1 MSPRARRMIL
11 LAVPVALAAAGLAL
25 AGFWW
30 PWRTS
35 DTLTVSGTI
44 EAHEVLVG
52 SKVGGRVAKVYVRE
66 GDRVKPGQVLV
77 ELERDEMEARR
88 AEAAAAV
95 AQAQATLDQLL
106 AGSRPEEI
114 ARARGT
120 AEAAREIFLGVKTWP
135 RPEEVAQ
142 ARADLAAAEAD
153 QAYSE
158 AQYRRFD
165 DLFRDGAVAAAA
177 LDNARSR
184 RDADRSKVTSLREKL
199 RALETGSRPED
210 IRAAEGRFKEADAGR
225 QLVEKGP
232 REEEIRQGRANL
244 KAAEAR
250 LRVIETQLDEMV
262 VKSPTDAVV
271 EVFDTRPG
279 DLAAPNKSLATL
291 IEPDLWVRV
300 YVPES
305 QIGRLRLGQE
315 ATVRVDSFPGR
326 RFQGVVEQIN
336 RQAEF
341 TPRNVQTP
349 EERVNQVFG
358 VKVRLDNREGLLRA
372 GTAADVTLSLIPAAP
387 PR

>member
-1 MSPRARRMIL
+1 MSPRVRLALL
-11 LAVPVALAAAGLAL
+11 LAAPVAMAAIAVGLT
-25 AGFWW
+25 GFWR
-30 PWRTS
+30 PWRPT
-35 DTLTVSGTI
+35 DTLTVSGSI

-52 SKVGGRVAKVYVRE
+52 SKVGGRVATVYVRE

-77 ELERDEMEARR
+77 ELERDELEARK
-88 AEAAAAV
+88 AEVLAAV
-95 AQAQATLDQLL
+95 GQAQAALDQLL

-120 AEAAREIFLGVKTWP
+120 ADAARETYLGVKTWP
-135 RPEEVAQ
+135 RSEEVAQ
-142 ARADLAAAEAD
+142 ARADVAAAEAD
-153 QAYSE
+153 LIYSE
-158 AQYRRFD
+158 AQFRRFD
-165 DLFRDGAVAAAA
+165 ELFRDGAVAKAD

-184 RDADRSKVTSLREKL
+184 RDADRARVASLRERL
-199 RALETGSRPED
+199 RIMETGSRPED
-210 IRAAEGRFKEADAGR
+210 IRAAEGKLKEADASR

-232 REEEIRQGRANL
+232 REEEIRQARANFQ
-244 KAAEAR
+244 AARAR
-250 LRVIETQLDEMV
+250 LQGIETQLDEMV
-262 VKSPTDAVV
+262 VKSPSDAVV

-279 DLAAPNKSLATL
+279 DLAAPNKALATL

-326 RFQGVVEQIN
+326 RFHGMVEQIN

-372 GTAADVTLSLIPAAP
+372 GMAADVTLTLLT

>member
-1 MSPRARRMIL
+1 MSPRIRLTIFL
-11 LAVPVALAAAGLAL
+11 GGPLAIAAIALALT
-25 AGFWW
+25 GFWW
-30 PWRTS
+30 PWRPA
-35 DTLTVSGTI
+35 DTLTVSGNI
-44 EAHEVLVG
+44 EAHEILVG

-66 GDRVKPGQVLV
+66 GDRVKPGKVLV
-77 ELERDEMEARR
+77 ELERDELEARK
-88 AEAAAAV
+88 AEAVAAV
-95 AQAQATLDQLL
+95 GQAQAALDQFL

-120 AEAAREIFLGVKTWP
+120 ADAAREAYLGVKTWP

-142 ARADLAAAEAD
+142 ARADVAAAEAD
-153 QAYSE
+153 LVYSE
-158 AQYRRFD
+158 AQFLRFD
-165 DLFRDGAVAAAA
+165 ELFRDGAVSAAD

-184 RDADRSKVTSLREKL
+184 RDADRSKVASLREKL
-199 RALETGSRPED
+199 RVLETGSRPED
-210 IRAAEGRFKEADAGR
+210 IGAAEGKFKEADAGR
-225 QLVEKGP
+225 RLVEKGP
-232 REEEIRQGRANL
+232 REEEIRQARANL

-250 LRVIETQLDEMV
+250 LRAIETQLDEMV
-262 VKSPTDAVV
+262 VKSPADAVV

-279 DLAAPNKSLATL
+279 DLAAPNKGLATL

-315 ATVRVDSFPGR
+315 ATVRVDSFPSR

-358 VKVRLDNREGLLRA
+358 VKVRLDNREGFLRA
-372 GTAADVTLSLIPAAP
+372 GMAADVTLSLLTPA
-387 PR
+387 R

>member
-1 MSPRARRMIL
+1 MSPRARLVIFVAGPL
-11 LAVPVALAAAGLAL
+11 VIAAVAFALT
-25 AGFWW
+25 GFWW
-30 PWRTS
+30 PWRPV
-35 DTLTVSGTI
+35 DTLTVSGNI
-44 EAHEVLVG
+44 EAHEILVG
-52 SKVGGRVAKVYVRE
+52 SKVGGRVAKVSVRE

-77 ELERDEMEARR
+77 ELERDELEARR
-88 AEAAAAV
+88 AEAVAAV
-95 AQAQATLDQLL
+95 GQAQAALDQLL

-120 AEAAREIFLGVKTWP
+120 ADAARETYLGVKTWP
-135 RPEEVAQ
+135 RSEEVAQ
-142 ARADLAAAEAD
+142 ARADLVGAEAD

-158 AQYRRFD
+158 SQYRRFD
-165 DLFRDGAVAAAA
+165 DLFRDGAVAAAD

-184 RDADRSKVTSLREKL
+184 RDADRAKVASLREKL
-199 RALETGSRPED
+199 RVLETGSRPED
-210 IRAAEGRFKEADAGR
+210 LRAAEGRLKEADASR

-232 REEEIRQGRANL
+232 REEEIRQARANL

-262 VKSPTDAVV
+262 VKSPADAVV

-279 DLAAPNKSLATL
+279 DLAAPNKALATL

-372 GTAADVTLSLIPAAP
+372 GMAADVTLSLLTPV
-387 PR
+387 R

>member
-1 MSPRARRMIL
+1 MSPRARLAIL
-11 LAVPVALAAAGLAL
+11 VAGPVAIAAVALALT
-25 AGFWW
+25 GFWW
-30 PWRTS
+30 PWRPA
-35 DTLTVSGTI
+35 DALTVSGNI
-44 EAHEVLVG
+44 EAHEILVG

-66 GDRVKPGQVLV
+66 GDRVKPGQVLLD
-77 ELERDEMEARR
+77 LERDELEARKI
-88 AEAAAAV
+88 EAVAAV
-95 AQAQATLDQLL
+95 GQAQAALDQLL

-120 AEAAREIFLGVKTWP
+120 ADAARETYLGVKTWP

-153 QAYSE
+153 LAYSE
-158 AQYRRFD
+158 AQFLRFD
-165 DLFRDGAVAAAA
+165 KLLRDGAVAEAD
-177 LDNARSR
+177 LDNARSH
-184 RDADRSKVTSLREKL
+184 RDADRSKVASLREKL
-199 RALETGSRPED
+199 RVLETGSRPED
-210 IRAAEGRFKEADAGR
+210 IRAAEGKLKEADASR

-232 REEEIRQGRANL
+232 REEEIRQARANL

-279 DLAAPNKSLATL
+279 DLASPNKALATL

-315 ATVRVDSFPGR
+315 ATVRVDSFPGH

-358 VKVRLDNREGLLRA
+358 VKVRLDNREGQLRA
-372 GTAADVTLSLIPAAP
+372 GMAADVTLSLLT
-387 PR
+387 PRR